1 MKSTPAFRAGAIAL
15 IALCLL
21 GLSLFAGCAQAQQQ
35 DTARLEP
42 VLVTVTR
49 GSGTSVLGSPFA
61 LTVLRP
67 DSMRPGLRHAGLDES
82 LALVPGLSTTSR
94 NNPSQDPR
102 LSIRGFG
109 ARSAFGVRGIR
120 VLRDGMPL
128 TLPDGQTPLDYLS
141 LESVGRIEIM
151 RGSASAL
158 YGNSSGGIVDIRTR
172 EPASAPI
179 DGELRHW
186 TGGDTYSRS
195 AIAMSGSAG
204 SVGWVADAAHTRGD
218 GSRDHSRQRST
229 SGFARATH
237 RAASTQYGLTVM
249 ALDNPLSENPGALT
263 LGEMRAN
270 AGAADPASVRRNAR
284 KSVTQVQ
291 VGASA
296 EHTVAD
302 GELVF
307 SAFGGARSL
316 DNPLAFAVVE
326 IGRHSWGASTAF
338 RRQFAGSRQTH
349 RLAAGLDLQLQ
360 NDLRRNYVACADT
373 IAATAPTASCPVAG
387 SGRGAVTLDQREI
400 VSGIG
405 AYLSDEVDITAR
417 VSATAGIRADAVRF
431 EVRDRLIS
439 AGNPDDSGK
448 RTLRSVSPV
457 VGLLARASH
466 LISLY
471 ANVSSAF
478 ETPTATEMGN
488 QPDGSAG
495 INPDLEPQRSL
506 TAEGGSKGF
515 IGRFVSYDI
524 ALFRTAVRDELIPF
538 EIPAS
543 DGRRYFRNAG
553 RTSRLGAE
561 AGVFVVRGSLSLMG
575 SYSLSRF
582 RFEDFVTGGIDFS
595 NNEIPGVPRHRGQAA
610 ATMAAGLWFGVVEGE
625 FAGSSFADDANS
637 FRAPGYSVFHVRGG
651 LSPQR
656 RNGRIRLILAVQNL
670 FDRTYAPSIAVNAA
684 RERYFEPAPGRVFS
698 AGVSIGAT
706 AGSRSEVPMR

>member
-1 MKSTPAFRAGAIAL
+1 MKTTPGLRAGAIAL

-21 GLSLFAGCAQAQQQ
+21 GLALFAGCAQAQRQ

-42 VLVTVTR
+42 VLVSVTR

-82 LALVPGLSTTSR
+82 LALIPGLSTTSR

-141 LESVGRIEIM
+141 LESVGRIETM

-172 EPASAPI
+172 EPASVPI

-186 TGGDTYSRS
+186 TGGESHSRS
-195 AIAMSGSAG
+195 ALAMSGSAG
-204 SVGWVADAAHTRGD
+204 RVGWVGDAAHTRGD

-229 SGFARATH
+229 IGFARATYGL
-237 RAASTQYGLTVM
+237 AGTQYGLTVM
-249 ALDNPLSENPGALT
+249 ALDNQLSQNPGALT
-263 LGEMRAN
+263 LEEMRAN
-270 AGAADPASVRRNAR
+270 PGAADPASVRRNAG
-284 KSVTQVQ
+284 KSVTQLQ

-296 EHTVAD
+296 EHAVPE
-302 GELVF
+302 GEFVL

-316 DNPLAFAVVE
+316 DNPLTFAVVE
-326 IGRHSWGASTAF
+326 IGRHSWGASGAF
-338 RRQFAGSRQTH
+338 RRRLAVASLVH
-349 RLAAGLDLQLQ
+349 RLSAGLDLQLQ

-373 IAATAPTASCPVAG
+373 VAPAAPTASCPFVG

-400 VSGIG
+400 VSSAG
-405 AYLSDEVDITAR
+405 AYLSDEVELTNR
-417 VSATAGIRADAVRF
+417 LSATLGIRADGVKF
-431 EVRDRLIS
+431 EVRDRLI
-439 AGNPDDSGK
+439 AADNPDDSGI
-448 RTLRSVSPV
+448 RTLNSVSPV
-457 VGLLARASH
+457 VGLLARASS
-466 LISLY
+466 LVSLY

-506 TAEGGSKGF
+506 TFEGGSKGF
-515 IGRFVSYDI
+515 IGRFVSYDV
-524 ALFRTAVRDELIPF
+524 ALFRTAVRAELIPF

-561 AGVFVVRGSLSLMG
+561 AGVNVTRGPMSLMG

-582 RFEDFVTGGIDFS
+582 RFEDFVTGGTDNS
-595 NNEIPGVPRHRGQAA
+595 SNEIPGVPRHRGQAA
-610 ATMAAGLWFGVVEGE
+610 ATLAAGLWFGVVEGE

-637 FRAPGYSVFHVRGG
+637 VRVPGYSVFHVRGG
-651 LSPQR
+651 VVHR
-656 RNGRIRLILAVQNL
+656 RGDGRLRLTLGVQNL
-670 FDRTYAPSIAVNAA
+670 FDRTYASSIAVNAA
-684 RERYFEPAPGRVFS
+684 RGRYFEPAPKRGVS
-698 AGVSIGAT
+698 VGVSIGGGAR
-706 AGSRSEVPMR
+706 SRSD